1 MTTLLKIGN
10 RYFKNEKEIS
20 EKDFAI
26 LTNTLTADKSIIM
39 ADREHGIYIKQFDRK
54 EV

>member
-1 MTTLLKIGN
+1 MITLLKIGN

-20 EKDFAI
+20 EKDFTI
-26 LTNTLTADKSIIM
+26 LTNTLTADKLIIM
-39 ADREHGIYIKQFDRK
+39 EDREHEIYIKQFDRE